1 MKIPSFMR
9 TIRFR
14 LTLWYVSFLM
24 IVIVALLAGL
34 NVKVGGTIAVPA
46 PAGSTPQV
54 QTLPK
59 NPDNNNVRNDL
70 LKYSITG
77 AVIALVVGSIGI
89 YFLSGTILKPIDKV
103 TSLAKRSS
111 YSNLK
116 ERLNY
121 KGPNDEV
128 KRLADTF
135 DDMLNRL
142 KGAVDSQ
149 KQFVQDASHE
159 LRTPI
164 ATAMTNIEVL
174 EMNSAAT
181 IPDYQELTQVLKL
194 SLDRMNNLSNS
205 LQLLSEDSNLTAKL
219 EKVDIPKIIDQ
230 VVNETALE
238 ARRQGVVINWKSA
251 DVGMFIL
258 GDTFRIKQA
267 IFNLVDN
274 AIKYN
279 RPGGSVNI
287 SLSTENQLGI
297 IQVADTGIGI
307 AKDNLSK
314 IFDRFFRVDK
324 SRSRQRGG
332 SGLGLAIVKKVVEDH
347 QGTISVNSVPGNGT
361 AFRVELP
368 LSPN

>member
-14 LTLWYVSFLM
+14 LTLWYASFLM

-34 NVKVGGTIAVPA
+34 NVKVGGTITTATPT
-46 PAGSTPQV
+46 GSTPQV
-54 QTLPK
+54 QTLPI
-59 NPDNNNVRNDL
+59 NPDNVRNEL

-77 AVIALVVGSIGI
+77 AAVALVVGSIGI
-89 YFLSGTILKPIDKV
+89 YFISGAMLRPIDNV

-135 DDMLNRL
+135 DEMLNRL
-142 KGAVDSQ
+142 KSAVESQ

-181 IPDYQELTQVLKL
+181 IPDYQELTRVLKL
-194 SLDRMNNLSNS
+194 SLDRMNNISTS
-205 LQLLSEDSNLTAKL
+205 LHLLSEDSSLTAKR
-219 EKVDIPKIIDQ
+219 EKVDLSTIIDEI
-230 VVNETALE
+230 VNESALE
-238 ARRQGVVINWKSA
+238 SRRQDIVIHWKPL
-251 DVGMFIL
+251 DVRTFIL
-258 GDTFRIKQA
+258 GDAFRIKQA

-274 AIKYN
+274 AFKYN

-287 SLSTENQLGI
+287 TLHTEIRSVI
-297 IQVADTGIGI
+297 IEVADTGIGI
-307 AKDNLSK
+307 APEELPK
-314 IFDRFFRVDK
+314 IFERFFRVDK

-332 SGLGLAIVKKVVEDH
+332 SGLGLAIVKKVVEEHHGTVRVDSKPGS
-347 QGTISVNSVPGNGT
+347 GTI
-361 AFRVELP
+361 FRVKLP
-368 LSPN
+368 LFPN

>member
-1 MKIPSFMR
+1 MKIPSFIR

-34 NVKVGGTIAVPA
+34 NVKVGGTIATPT
-46 PAGSTPQV
+46 PTGSTPQV
-54 QTLPK
+54 QTVPI
-59 NPDNNNVRNDL
+59 NPDNNIRNDL
-70 LKYSITG
+70 FKYSITG

-89 YFLSGTILKPIDKV
+89 YFISGAMLRPIDRV

-142 KGAVDSQ
+142 KSSVESQ

-174 EMNSAAT
+174 EMNSAAK
-181 IPDYQELTQVLKL
+181 ISDYQELIRVLKL
-194 SLDRMNNLSNS
+194 SLDRMNNISNS
-205 LQLLSEDSNLTAKL
+205 LHLLSEDSNLTAKR
-219 EKVDIPKIIDQ
+219 ETVDLSQIIDEI
-230 VVNETALE
+230 VNEVALE
-238 ARRQGVVINWKSA
+238 ARRQDISIHWKPP
-251 DVGMFIL
+251 DVRTFIL
-258 GDTFRIKQA
+258 GDAFRIKQS

-274 AIKYN
+274 AVRYN
-279 RPGGSVNI
+279 HPGGSVNI
-287 SLSTENQLGI
+287 TLGIEKHSGI

-307 AKDNLSK
+307 AKDDLSK

-332 SGLGLAIVKKVVEDH
+332 SGLGLAIVKKVVEEL
-347 QGTISVNSVPGNGT
+347 NGT
-361 AFRVELP
+361 VCVDSIPGSGTTFRVELP
-368 LSPN
+368 LFPN